1 MDWRKGNVYF
11 LFSCHQKCHL
21 CGRGLV
27 ATDDDKLAQRVRTLK
42 FHGLGVDAF
51 DRQMQG
57 RKPQAEVVEP
67 GFKYNLSDIHAA
79 IAVVQLS
86 RVEQLNQRR
95 AELTAR
101 YRELLKNPH
110 YRCLPYLITY
120 IYMLIIYSWCVLI
133 KTMRY

>member
-1 MDWRKGNVYF
+1 
-11 LFSCHQKCHL
+11 
-21 CGRGLV
+21 
-27 ATDDDKLAQRVRTLK
+27 
-42 FHGLGVDAF
+42 
-51 DRQMQG
+51 MQG

-101 YRELLKNPH
+101 YRELLKNSP
-110 YRCLPYLITY
+110 LQ
-120 IYMLIIYSWCVLI
+120 MLSVPSYSHLHANHLFMV
-133 KTMRY
+133 RGR